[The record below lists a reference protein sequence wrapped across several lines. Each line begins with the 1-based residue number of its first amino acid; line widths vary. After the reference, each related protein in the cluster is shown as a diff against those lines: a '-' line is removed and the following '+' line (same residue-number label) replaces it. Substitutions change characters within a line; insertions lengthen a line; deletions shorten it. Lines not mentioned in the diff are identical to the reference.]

1 MKLFTTDRGI
11 ARETSNGRL
20 DLVDLPAAD
29 LGEQLRADPNLA
41 AARSASVRETVAL
54 GDVELLAPILRPNKV
69 IGIGINYTSHVEETR
84 EQLKAIGVTPP
95 DFPVFFLT
103 SGTAVVGPNDPI
115 VLPAV
120 APDNVDYE
128 IELGVVIGRGG
139 ARIAEADAMDHVVGY
154 TLGNDVSARD
164 IQRLAMTTPMYE
176 LSHAKGMDGFKPLGP
191 SLVTKDEFPEPLD
204 VGIQTKV
211 NGEIRQDARTTELI
225 HSVARCIH
233 EITKFMTLDA
243 GDVILTGSP
252 SGVGVASGTFLKPGD
267 VVEMTAEKIGTMRSE
282 VVAAS

>member
-176 LSHAKGMDGFKPLGP
+176 LTHAKGMDGFKPLGP